1 VVVTIGIGDGRHAS
15 SGFFIR
21 PEGGHFWAQDVSISF
36 SEITVNRLD
45 GGLFHVEVGLGK
57 GANFLIEISDLEVIT
72 TEDKASKEMV
82 ETPNLSGRIK
92 ISNKSEDNL
101 DIQALTLEYLDADGK
116 PIDFQPGEKITKASL
131 YFRVIKPGESFNG
144 QLDVTIP
151 MKAIK
156 EKTLGKI
163 EINLVYVAS
172 PLDRETATFPE
183 TIE

>member
-1 VVVTIGIGDGRHAS
+1 MHFKKIFVFIALSMVM
-15 SGFFIR
+15 GFFGCAKEKAKA
-21 PEGGHFWAQDVSISF
+21 PEQ
-36 SEITVNRLD
+36 ERITIKLSPPNA
-45 GGLFHVEVGLGK
+45 EVK

-82 ETPNLSGRIK
+82 ETPNLRGRIK

-101 DIQALTLEYLDADGK
+101 DIQAITLEYLDADGK

-151 MKAIK
+151 KKAIK